1 MEKNYF
7 SVSWEL
13 EKLAKNGYCYTQVYE
28 IVDWWLKEWKTT
40 IKDIIEALVDV
51 KREEIYLSNRMEK
64 IKKAI
69 SY

>member
-40 IKDIIEALVDV
+40 LKDVIEALVDI
-51 KREEIYLSNRMEK
+51 KRNELYLSERMK
-64 IKKAI
+64 MIKKAI
-69 SY
+69 NY